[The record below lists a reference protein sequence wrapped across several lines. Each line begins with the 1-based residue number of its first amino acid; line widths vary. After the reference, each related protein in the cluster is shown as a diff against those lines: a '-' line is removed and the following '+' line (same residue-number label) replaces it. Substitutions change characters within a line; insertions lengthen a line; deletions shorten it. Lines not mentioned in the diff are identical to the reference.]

1 MTRYYSLLP
10 DPRPLVAN
18 MAATDIITPVTQVP
32 TLIQRNTLRLAA
44 AQCVGWVMTQTL
56 ATLGGIIASD
66 MTSDRRWAGIPV
78 TLSILASALT
88 GPYAGRMMDRVGRK
102 PVLLAGQVA
111 LGLGSLLVAA
121 SIGYGIF
128 PGYLAGIAILGVGAG
143 ATALSRSA
151 AADMYPPSR
160 RAQGISMVAMGGAV
174 GAILGPF
181 LLAAIVSWSKGA
193 GADPNVTAWLV
204 IPILAIIAFFALLT
218 IRPDPRDIAANLAD
232 YYPSEGALG
241 TKDEGRKTNSVRAL
255 SAILKQYPVI
265 VAIAATALV
274 QAGMVMLM
282 VTVALSMK
290 DHGHGDD
297 VFEVMSV
304 HFFGML
310 GLALLIGRVADRL
323 GRRPV
328 IIMGA
333 LIFIAGAVSAP
344 MFENPLYNGASLF
357 LVGLG
362 WSLCYVAGNAILADM
377 AGPMERGR
385 TLGAND
391 LLVGLTGA
399 TASLVGGL
407 LISGAGFL
415 TVGAVGLALGLVPLL
430 LALRLRE
437 PQPGQYEF

>member
-1 MTRYYSLLP
+1 
-10 DPRPLVAN
+10 
-18 MAATDIITPVTQVP
+18 MAATDIIAPITQVP
-32 TLIQRNTLRLAA
+32 ISIQRNTLRLAV

-66 MTSDRRWAGIPV
+66 MTSDRRWAGIPA
-78 TLSILASALT
+78 TLSILASAFT
-88 GPYAGRMMDRVGRK
+88 GPYAGRMMDRLGRK

-128 PGYLAGIAILGVGAG
+128 AGYLAGIAVLGVGAG
-143 ATALSRSA
+143 ATALARSA

-160 RAQGISMVAMGGAV
+160 RAQGISLVAMGGAV

-181 LLAAIVSWSKGA
+181 LLAGITSWSKGV
-193 GADPNVTAWLV
+193 GADPNVTSWLV
-204 IPILAIIAFFALLT
+204 IPPLATIAFFALLT
-218 IRPDPRDIAANLAD
+218 IRPDPRDVASNLAD
-232 YYPSEGALG
+232 YYPLEAALG
-241 TKDEGRKTNSVRAL
+241 TKDEGRKTKSVRTL
-255 SAILKQYPVI
+255 STILKQYPVI
-265 VAIAATALV
+265 VAIATTALV

-282 VTVALSMK
+282 VTVAVSMK
-290 DHGHGDD
+290 DHGHSI
-297 VFEVMSV
+297 EVVSGVMAV

-323 GRRPV
+323 GRRLV

-344 MFENPLYNGASLF
+344 IFEHPLYNGASLF

-377 AGPMERGR
+377 TGPMERGR

-399 TASLVGGL
+399 AASLVGGL

-437 PQPGQYEF
+437 PQPGEYK